1 MSKSLQSI
9 FLGLFI
15 LAFSSGAAAN
25 VNHKELL
32 KAADVKVSGKYVRT
46 RFLEIMKKPFDPSA
60 RKKALI
66 IGDSHAQDFLNG
78 ILENGYLQDYQIST
92 RYIPVRCQIV
102 LSDDALKYI
111 KAKDKSFCSNADSLS
126 KAMSQI
132 AEADLIILVANWQ
145 EWSAKQLPQTI
156 NKMALT
162 PKQKL
167 FVVGRKSFGKVS
179 IRDYLR
185 MSGEELIQLRNKID
199 DQQLKIDAMMSDSL
213 TNAVFIN
220 HHKLICGTSEKCPVF
235 TNDFKLISFDGGH
248 LTKDGARYIGK
259 ILFKNSPLGSL

>member
-15 LAFSSGAAAN
+15 LAFSSGSVAN

-32 KAADVKVSGKYVRT
+32 KAADIKVSGKYVRT
-46 RFLEIMKKPFDPSA
+46 RFLEIMKKPFDMEGM
-60 RKKALI
+60 KKALI

-102 LSDDALKYI
+102 LSDDAVKYI
-111 KAKDKSFCSNADSLS
+111 KAKDKNFCANADSLL
-126 KAMSQI
+126 KAKEQI
-132 AEADLIILVANWQ
+132 AEADLIIMVANWQ

-156 NKMALT
+156 NNLGLT
-162 PKQKL
+162 SSQKL
-167 FVVGRKSFGKVS
+167 FVVGRKSFGKVT

-185 MSGEELIQLRNKID
+185 MSGEQLRQLRNKID
-199 DQQLKIDAMMSDSL
+199 DQQLKIDEIMSESL

-220 HHKLICGTSEKCPVF
+220 HHQLVCGKSEKCPIF

-248 LTKDGARYIGK
+248 LTKDGARYVGEV
-259 ILFKNSPLGSL
+259 LFKNSPLGSL

>member
-1 MSKSLQSI
+1 MLT
-9 FLGLFI
+9 
-15 LAFSSGAAAN
+15 LASGAAAN

-46 RFLEIMKKPFDPSA
+46 RFLEMMKKPFDETA
-60 RKKALI
+60 KKKALI

-78 ILENGYLQDYQIST
+78 VLENGYLQGYQIST

-102 LSDDALKYI
+102 LSDDAAKYI
-111 KAKDKSFCSNADSLS
+111 KAKDKRFCANADGLL
-126 KAMSQI
+126 KAKEQI
-132 AEADLIILVANWQ
+132 AEADLIILVSNWQ
-145 EWSAKQLPQTI
+145 KWSAKQLPETI

-162 PKQKL
+162 PEQKL
-167 FVVGRKSFGKVS
+167 FVIGRKSFGKVS

-199 DQQLKIDAMMSDSL
+199 DQQLKIDAIMSKSL

-220 HHKLICGTSEKCPVF
+220 HHKLVCGTSEDCPVF

-248 LTKDGARYIGK
+248 LTKDGARYVGK
-259 ILFKNSPLGSL
+259 VLFNNSPLGSL

>member
-1 MSKSLQSI
+1 MNKAIQAILS
-9 FLGLFI
+9 GLFMLT
-15 LAFSSGAAAN
+15 LASGAAAN

-32 KAADVKVSGKYVRT
+32 KAADLKASGKYVRT
-46 RFLEIMKKPFDPSA
+46 RFLEMMKKPFYKEG
-60 RKKALI
+60 KKRALI

-102 LSDDALKYI
+102 LSDDAVKYI
-111 KAKDKSFCSNADSLS
+111 KAKDKSFCANADSLL
-126 KAMSQI
+126 KAKSQI
-132 AEADLIILVANWQ
+132 ADADLIILIANWH
-145 EWSAKQLPQTI
+145 EWAAKQLPQTI

-162 PKQKL
+162 PEQKL

-199 DQQLKIDAMMSDSL
+199 NQQMKIDAIMSKSL
-213 TNAVFIN
+213 TSDVFIN
-220 HHKLICGTSEKCPVF
+220 HHQLVCGTSEKCPVF

-248 LTKDGARYIGK
+248 LTKDGARYVGK
-259 ILFKNSPLGSL
+259 ILFNNSPLASL